1 VLCFAPR
8 VAIVS
13 VKGAVEI
20 LALRVLAADDKQSR
34 QSNWRNPKPVS
45 AAPGHACGTSAPP
58 HTASLFRYAP
68 ALVLLLIVIAD
79 SHQFTDPDLWGHIRF
94 GEATLA
100 AGHLINTDPYSYS
113 AFGMPWHN
121 HEWLTELLMGWL
133 YNSFG
138 VVGLKLWKFSC
149 TTATIVL
156 LADALGETGASAS
169 LQMNLLLLTALAI
182 MPQIQ
187 FRPQL
192 FSFALMAATIAL
204 LARDTYRG
212 RAPLWLMVPIILLWA
227 NLHGGFIMG
236 IATLLIYA
244 GVTGAGDLVQHRNYA
259 RGLRL
264 SLLAIASILATLV
277 TPYGI
282 GTWTT
287 VIHAL
292 RNPVTRIAITDWQPM
307 LSAMTHQWRLSH
319 LGVIFYLC
327 VLGVLMV
334 FAVGLVLA
342 PVTGDLALVAIAL
355 VMSIA
360 AFAAVRNMPL
370 AVIACVVPAAH
381 HLGIASQRRKA
392 KVLIQPPP
400 EAATPQT
407 AQTLE
412 RSPMNQWLLAAG
424 AAALAIYLG
433 LFSTHIAE
441 DSYYPA
447 DAVAFIRANHLRG
460 NVLCDFAWGE
470 YLIWQLAPQ
479 GKVFIDGRY
488 DTVYP
493 YSVINDYIKF
503 IFALPGGSQVLH
515 RYPHDFILIPPNTPA
530 RRLVDN
536 NPQWRLIYSDNG
548 SRLYARADLVPAT
561 VTPLEVTSSS
571 TSAHQP
577 PVYFPK

>member
-1 VLCFAPR
+1 MWVSTAPSYICR
-8 VAIVS
+8 SSTVQQ
-13 VKGAVEI
+13 
-20 LALRVLAADDKQSR
+20 R
-34 QSNWRNPKPVS
+34 
-45 AAPGHACGTSAPP
+45 
-58 HTASLFRYAP
+58 ASLFRYAP

-79 SHQFTDPDLWGHIRF
+79 SLQFTDPDLWGHIRF
-94 GEATLA
+94 GQAVIA

-149 TTATIVL
+149 TAATIVL
-156 LADALGETGASAS
+156 LTDALAQTGASAS
-169 LQMNLLLLTALAI
+169 SQMNLLVITAVAI
-182 MPQIQ
+182 SPQIQ

-212 RAPLWLMVPIILLWA
+212 RSPLWLMIPIMMVWA

-244 GVTGAGDLVQHRNYA
+244 AITAVSELIQHRGCA
-259 RGLRL
+259 RSLRL
-264 SLLAIASILATLV
+264 SVLAIASILATLV

-307 LSAMTHQWRLSH
+307 LIAMTHQWRLH
-319 LGVIFYLC
+319 HPGVIFYLF
-327 VLGVLMV
+327 VLGIFVA

-342 PVTGDLALVAIAL
+342 PITGDLALVAIAI

-381 HLGIASQRRKA
+381 HLG
-392 KVLIQPPP
+392 
-400 EAATPQT
+400 AATQSRKTKALKQSPAEGATPPAHQ
-407 AQTLE
+407 ARE
-412 RSPMNQWLLAAG
+412 RSQMSQSLLAAG
-424 AAALAIYLG
+424 AAVLAIYLG

-441 DSYYPA
+441 DDYYPA
-447 DAVAFIRANHLRG
+447 DAVSYIRATHLYG
-460 NVLCDFAWGE
+460 NVLCEFGWGE
-470 YLIWQLAPQ
+470 YLPWQLAPQ
-479 GKVFIDGRY
+479 VKVFIDGRY

-503 IFALPGGSQVLH
+503 IFDAPGGAEVLH
-515 RYPHDFILIPPNTPA
+515 RYPHDLILLRTDTPA
-530 RRLVDN
+530 LRLIDH
-536 NPQWRLIYSDNG
+536 NPHWRLIYSDEG
-548 SRLYARADLVPAT
+548 SRLYARADSPASKLPPM
-561 VTPLEVTSSS
+561 VSNER
-571 TSAHQP
+571 QP
-577 PVYFPK
+577 RRYFPS

>member
-1 VLCFAPR
+1 
-8 VAIVS
+8 
-13 VKGAVEI
+13 VEI
-20 LALRVLAADDKQSR
+20 LALRVLAAHDKQFRRSDG
-34 QSNWRNPKPVS
+34 RNSKPVS
-45 AAPGHACGTSAPP
+45 FTPSLACGFSAVR
-58 HTASLFRYAP
+58 HTVSLFRYAP

-79 SHQFTDPDLWGHIRF
+79 SHQLTDPDLWGHIRF
-94 GEATLA
+94 GQAVIA

-113 AFGMPWHN
+113 ASGMPWHN

-133 YNSFG
+133 YNSLG

-149 TTATIVL
+149 TAATIVL
-156 LADALGETGASAS
+156 LADAMGETGASAS
-169 LQMNLLLLTALAI
+169 LQMNLLLLASLAI
-182 MPQIQ
+182 MPQMQ

-204 LARDTYRG
+204 LARDTYHG
-212 RAPLWLMVPIILLWA
+212 RAPLWLTVPIMMLWA

-244 GVTGAGDLVQHRNYA
+244 GGTGAVQIVRHRNYT

-264 SLLAIASILATLV
+264 GLLAIASILATLA

-307 LSAMTHQWRLSH
+307 LFAMTHQWH
-319 LGVIFYLC
+319 LYHPGIIFYLC
-327 VLGVLMV
+327 VMGVLMI
-334 FAVGLVLA
+334 FAAGLVLA

-370 AVIACVVPAAH
+370 AVIACVFPAAH
-381 HLGIASQRRKA
+381 HLGVASQRRKTKA
-392 KVLIQPPP
+392 LMQSAAEGETPP
-400 EAATPQT
+400 AAE
-407 AQTLE
+407 TLK
-412 RSPMNQWLLAAG
+412 RSPMNQGLLAIG

-447 DAVAFIRANHLRG
+447 DAVSFIRANHLRG
-460 NVLCDFAWGE
+460 NMLCDFGWGE
-470 YLIWQLAPQ
+470 YLIWHLTPQ
-479 GKVFIDGRY
+479 VKVFIDGRY

-503 IFALPGGSQVLH
+503 RFAESGGTEVLDS
-515 RYPHDFILIPPNTPA
+515 YPHDLILLRADTPA
-530 RRLVDN
+530 LRLIDH
-536 NPQWRLIYSDNG
+536 NPHWRLIYSNDS
-548 SRLYARADLVPAT
+548 SRLYARAG
-561 VTPLEVTSSS
+561 
-571 TSAHQP
+571 SAAANLKPSVSANAPHSRS
-577 PVYFPK
+577 YFPG